1 MMTPNE
7 YYGITKENIEKNAKI
22 QIQKMNPE
30 SGDDGV
36 YRALAIDM
44 IDTIDDN
51 EDLDKPT
58 VIILPVGPVGQYK
71 YFVDEVN
78 EDNISLK
85 NCWFINMDEY
95 LNDNNTYIDI
105 NSPLSFRGFM
115 EREVYS
121 KIKPWLLMPEEQRIF
136 PDPANPERVDLLL
149 KELGGADI
157 CIGGIGLNGHIA
169 FNEPMPKLN
178 PKKYMA
184 LTTRI
189 VELSPET
196 KIANGIP
203 KLNGAVDMMPK
214 KAITLGMKSI
224 LASKKIRL
232 GVFRD
237 WHKAVLRHAAF
248 GEVSTSFPVTLL
260 QNHPDSIIYST
271 DFAAELPYED
281 GTV

>member
-1 MMTPNE
+1 MD
-7 YYGITKENIEKNAKI
+7 
-22 QIQKMNPE
+22 PE
-30 SGDDGV
+30 TGDGGF
-36 YRALAIDM
+36 YRTLSTEM
-44 IDTIDDN
+44 IDVIEENNAHD
-51 EDLDKPT
+51 EPT

-71 YFVDEVN
+71 YFVDKVN
-78 EDNISLK
+78 ERNIPLG

-95 LNDNNTYIDI
+95 LNDDNTCI
-105 NSPLSFRGFM
+105 NPSSPLSFRGFM

-121 KIKPWLLMPEEQRIF
+121 KIKPELLMPEKQRIF
-136 PDPANPERVDLLL
+136 PDPANPERVDQIL

-169 FNEPMPKLN
+169 FNEPMPKLK
-178 PKKYMA
+178 PKKYQN
-184 LTTRI
+184 LPTRI
-189 VELSPET
+189 VELTPET
-196 KIANGIP
+196 RIANGIAS
-203 KLNGAVDMMPK
+203 LSGAVDMMPK

-237 WHKAVLRHAAF
+237 WHRAVLRHAAF

-260 QNHPDSIIYST
+260 QNHPDTIIYST
-271 DFAAELPYED
+271 DFAAELPYEE